1 MNLPFYSED
10 DVKKIVSM
18 SDAISAM
25 REAFITLSNKMAIVP
40 NRINLPIKD
49 QNALHL
55 SMPAYIKG
63 GKYIMV
69 KLVNVHYDNPK
80 NNLPLINGLILMMDA
95 KHGKPIAL
103 IDGKSVTALRT
114 GASSGLATELLS
126 KKDSN
131 LAVVFGTGVQ
141 AYTQIE
147 AIRSVRD
154 IEKVKVIGRDIDKA
168 QEFCNQ
174 FDQSVEI
181 GTKDCLIDA
190 DIICTATTSKTP
202 LFEFGDLNP
211 GVHINAVGAHQS
223 TSREL
228 PSELIQNGKVF
239 IDQLSP
245 SKHEAGDILIPIE
258 EGKYTWDKIEGELG
272 ELIDCKIEGRKN
284 ELEITIFNSIGNAI
298 QDLAIGS
305 IIIEKNL
312 N

>member
-1 MNLPFYSED
+1 MNLPFYTGD
-10 DVKKIVSM
+10 DEKGAVSM

-154 IEKVKVIGRDIDKA
+154 LEKVKVIGRDIDKA
-168 QEFCNQ
+168 QKFCNQ

-181 GTKDCLIDA
+181 GTKDYLIDA

-202 LFEFGDLNP
+202 LFAFGDLNP

-223 TSREL
+223 ASREL

-284 ELEITIFNSIGNAI
+284 ESEITIFNSIGNAI

>member
-1 MNLPFYSED
+1 MSE
-10 DVKKIVSM
+10 
-18 SDAISAM
+18 AISAM
-25 REAFITLSNKMAIVP
+25 REAFICLSNELAIVP

-55 SMPAYIKG
+55 SMPAYVKG
-63 GKYIMV
+63 GKYIMI
-69 KLVNVHYDNPK
+69 KLVNVHFDNPK
-80 NNLPLINGLILMMDA
+80 NNLPLINGVILMMDA
-95 KHGKPIAL
+95 ERGTPLAL

-126 KKDSN
+126 KNDSN
-131 LAVVFGTGVQ
+131 LAVVFGSGVQ

-154 IEKVKVIGRDIDKA
+154 LEKVKVIGRDIAKA
-168 QEFCNQ
+168 KNFCNQ
-174 FDQSVEI
+174 FDSSVEV
-181 GTKDCLIDA
+181 GTDDCLIDA

-202 LFEFGDLNP
+202 LFEFGDLKP

-223 TSREL
+223 KSREL

-245 SKHEAGDILIPIE
+245 SKHEAGDILIPIK
-258 EGKYTWDKIEGELG
+258 EGIYSWDKIEGELG
-272 ELIDCKIEGRKN
+272 ELVDCKIEGRKN
-284 ELEITIFNSIGNAI
+284 ESEITIFNSIGNAI

>member
-10 DVKKIVSM
+10 DVKKTVSM

-126 KKDSN
+126 KSDSN
-131 LAVVFGTGVQ
+131 
-141 AYTQIE
+141 YC
-147 AIRSVRD
+147 R
-154 IEKVKVIGRDIDKA
+154 
-168 QEFCNQ
+168 
-174 FDQSVEI
+174 
-181 GTKDCLIDA
+181 
-190 DIICTATTSKTP
+190 
-202 LFEFGDLNP
+202 
-211 GVHINAVGAHQS
+211 
-223 TSREL
+223 
-228 PSELIQNGKVF
+228 
-239 IDQLSP
+239 
-245 SKHEAGDILIPIE
+245 
-258 EGKYTWDKIEGELG
+258 
-272 ELIDCKIEGRKN
+272 
-284 ELEITIFNSIGNAI
+284 
-298 QDLAIGS
+298 
-305 IIIEKNL
+305 
-312 N
+312 

>member
-1 MNLPFYSED
+1 
-10 DVKKIVSM
+10 M

-154 IEKVKVIGRDIDKA
+154 LEKVKVIGRDIDKA
-168 QEFCNQ
+168 QKFCNQ

-223 TSREL
+223 ASREL

-284 ELEITIFNSIGNAI
+284 ESEITIFNSIGNAI
-298 QDLAIGS
+298 QDLVLGS

>member
-1 MNLPFYSED
+1 
-10 DVKKIVSM
+10 M

-126 KKDSN
+126 KKDSK

-154 IEKVKVIGRDIDKA
+154 LEKVKVIGRDIDKA
-168 QEFCNQ
+168 QKFCNQ

-284 ELEITIFNSIGNAI
+284 ESEITIFNSIGNAI
-298 QDLAIGS
+298 QDLVIGS

-312 N
+312 D

>member
-10 DVKKIVSM
+10 DVKKTVSM

-126 KKDSN
+126 KSDSN
-131 LAVVFGTGVQ
+131 YAVIFGTGVQ
-141 AYTQIE
+141 AYKQIE
-147 AIRSVRD
+147 AIRTVRD
-154 IEKVKVIGRDIDKA
+154 LESIKVIGRNIDKA
-168 QEFCNQ
+168 QKFCNQ
-174 FDQSVEI
+174 FDSSVESASS
-181 GTKDCLIDA
+181 DCLKNA
-190 DIICTATTSKTP
+190 DIICTATTSDNP
-202 LFEFGDLNP
+202 LFNLNDVKP

-223 TSREL
+223 KSREL
-228 PSELIQNGKVF
+228 SSELIQMGKVF

-245 SKHEAGDILIPIE
+245 SKHEAGDILIPIM
-258 EGKYTWDKIEGELG
+258 EGIYSWDKIEGELG
-272 ELIDCKIEGRKN
+272 ELIDGKIEGRKN
-284 ELEITIFNSIGNAI
+284 ESEITIFNSIGNAI
-298 QDLAIGS
+298 QDLVIGS

>member
-1 MNLPFYSED
+1 MSE
-10 DVKKIVSM
+10 
-18 SDAISAM
+18 AISAM
-25 REAFITLSNKMAIVP
+25 REAFISLSNELAIVP

-63 GKYIMV
+63 GKYIMI
-69 KLVNVHYDNPK
+69 KLVNVHFDNPK
-80 NNLPLINGLILMMDA
+80 NNLPLINGVILMMDA
-95 KHGKPIAL
+95 EKGDPLAL

-114 GASSGLATELLS
+114 GASSGLATALLS

-154 IEKVKVIGRDIDKA
+154 LEKVKVIGRDIDKA
-168 QEFCNQ
+168 QKFCNQ

-223 TSREL
+223 KSREL

-245 SKHEAGDILIPIE
+245 SKHEAGDILIPIK
-258 EGKYTWDKIEGELG
+258 EGIYSWDKIEGELG
-272 ELIDCKIEGRKN
+272 ELVDCKIEGRKN
-284 ELEITIFNSIGNAI
+284 DLEITIFNSIGNAI

>member
-1 MNLPFYSED
+1 MSE
-10 DVKKIVSM
+10 
-18 SDAISAM
+18 AISAM
-25 REAFITLSNKMAIVP
+25 REAFICLSNEFAIVP

-63 GKYIMV
+63 GKYIMI
-69 KLVNVHYDNPK
+69 KLVNVHFDNPK
-80 NNLPLINGLILMMDA
+80 NNLPLINGVILMMDA
-95 KHGKPIAL
+95 EKGTPLAL

-126 KKDSN
+126 KNDSN

-154 IEKVKVIGRDIDKA
+154 LEKVKVIGRDIYKA
-168 QEFCNQ
+168 KNFCNQ
-174 FDQSVEI
+174 FDSSVEV
-181 GTKDCLIDA
+181 GTDDCLIDA
-190 DIICTATTSKTP
+190 DIICTATTSKIP
-202 LFEFGDLNP
+202 LFEFRDLKP

-223 TSREL
+223 KSREL

-245 SKHEAGDILIPIE
+245 SKHEAGDILIPIK
-258 EGKYTWDKIEGELG
+258 EGIYSWDKIEGELG
-272 ELIDCKIEGRKN
+272 ELVDCKIEGRKN
-284 ELEITIFNSIGNAI
+284 DSEITIFNSIGNAI

>member
-1 MNLPFYSED
+1 MNLPFYSEN
-10 DVKKIVSM
+10 DVKKAVSM
-18 SDAISAM
+18 SEAISAM
-25 REAFITLSNKMAIVP
+25 REAFICLSNEFAIVP

-63 GKYIMV
+63 GKYIMI
-69 KLVNVHYDNPK
+69 KLVNVHFDNPK
-80 NNLPLINGLILMMDA
+80 NNLPLINGVILMMDA
-95 KHGKPIAL
+95 EKGTPLAL

-126 KKDSN
+126 KNDSN
-131 LAVVFGTGVQ
+131 LAVVFGSGVQ

-154 IEKVKVIGRDIDKA
+154 LEKVKVIGRDIDKA
-168 QEFCNQ
+168 KNFCNQ
-174 FDQSVEI
+174 FDSSVEV
-181 GTKDCLIDA
+181 GTDDCLIDA
-190 DIICTATTSKTP
+190 DIICTATTSKIP
-202 LFEFGDLNP
+202 LFEFRDLKP
-211 GVHINAVGAHQS
+211 GVHINSVGAHQS
-223 TSREL
+223 KSREL

-245 SKHEAGDILIPIE
+245 SKHEAGDILIPIK
-258 EGKYTWDKIEGELG
+258 EGIYSWDKIEGELG
-272 ELIDCKIEGRKN
+272 ELVDCKIEGRKN
-284 ELEITIFNSIGNAI
+284 DLEITIFNSIGNAI

>member
-1 MNLPFYSED
+1 MSE
-10 DVKKIVSM
+10 
-18 SDAISAM
+18 AISAM
-25 REAFITLSNKMAIVP
+25 REAFISLSNELAIVP

-63 GKYIMV
+63 GKYIMI
-69 KLVNVHYDNPK
+69 KLVNVHFDNPK
-80 NNLPLINGLILMMDA
+80 NNLPLINGVILMMDA
-95 KHGKPIAL
+95 EKGTPLAL

-126 KKDSN
+126 KNDSN

-147 AIRSVRD
+147 AIRSVRVL
-154 IEKVKVIGRDIDKA
+154 EEVKVIGRDIDKA
-168 QEFCNQ
+168 KKFCNQ
-174 FDQSVEI
+174 FDASVEV
-181 GTKDCLIDA
+181 GTKECLIDA

-202 LFEFGDLNP
+202 LFEFRDLKP

-223 TSREL
+223 KSREL
-228 PSELIQNGKVF
+228 PSKLIQNGKVF

-258 EGKYTWDKIEGELG
+258 EGIYSWDKIEGELG
-272 ELIDCKIEGRKN
+272 QVIDCKIEGRKN
-284 ELEITIFNSIGNAI
+284 ESEITIFNSIGNAI

>member
-10 DVKKIVSM
+10 DVKKTVSM

-154 IEKVKVIGRDIDKA
+154 LEKVKVIGRDIDKA
-168 QEFCNQ
+168 QKFCNQ

-284 ELEITIFNSIGNAI
+284 ESEITIFNSIGNAI

>member
-1 MNLPFYSED
+1 MSE
-10 DVKKIVSM
+10 
-18 SDAISAM
+18 AISAM
-25 REAFITLSNKMAIVP
+25 REAFISLSNELAIVP

-63 GKYIMV
+63 GKYIMI
-69 KLVNVHYDNPK
+69 KLVNVHFDNPK
-80 NNLPLINGLILMMDA
+80 NNLPLINGVILMMDA
-95 KHGKPIAL
+95 EKGTPLAL

-126 KKDSN
+126 KNDSN
-131 LAVVFGTGVQ
+131 LAVVFGSGVQ

-154 IEKVKVIGRDIDKA
+154 LEKVKVIGRDIYKA
-168 QEFCNQ
+168 KNFCNQ
-174 FDQSVEI
+174 FDSSVEV
-181 GTKDCLIDA
+181 GTDDCLIDA
-190 DIICTATTSKTP
+190 DIICTATTSKIP
-202 LFEFGDLNP
+202 LFEFRDLKP

-223 TSREL
+223 KSREL

-245 SKHEAGDILIPIE
+245 SKHEAGDILIPIK
-258 EGKYTWDKIEGELG
+258 EGIYSWDKIEGELG
-272 ELIDCKIEGRKN
+272 ELVDCKIEGRKN
-284 ELEITIFNSIGNAI
+284 ESEITIFNSIGNAI

>member
-10 DVKKIVSM
+10 DVKKTVSM

-305 IIIEKNL
+305 IIIEKNS

>member
-1 MNLPFYSED
+1 
-10 DVKKIVSM
+10 M

-141 AYTQIE
+141 ASTQIE

-154 IEKVKVIGRDIDKA
+154 LEKVKVIGRDIDKA
-168 QEFCNQ
+168 QKFCNQ

-223 TSREL
+223 ASREL

-284 ELEITIFNSIGNAI
+284 ESEITIFNSIGNAI
-298 QDLAIGS
+298 QDLVLGS
-305 IIIEKNL
+305 IILEKNY

>member
-10 DVKKIVSM
+10 DVKKTVSM

-154 IEKVKVIGRDIDKA
+154 LEKVKVIGRDIDKA
-168 QEFCNQ
+168 QKFCNQ

-223 TSREL
+223 ASREL
-228 PSELIQNGKVF
+228 PSELIKNGKVY

-245 SKHEAGDILIPIE
+245 VSYTHLTLPTIL
-258 EGKYTWDKIEGELG
+258 LV
-272 ELIDCKIEGRKN
+272 
-284 ELEITIFNSIGNAI
+284 
-298 QDLAIGS
+298 
-305 IIIEKNL
+305 
-312 N
+312 

>member
-1 MNLPFYSED
+1 
-10 DVKKIVSM
+10 M

-114 GASSGLATELLS
+114 GASSGLATEVLS

-141 AYTQIE
+141 ASTQIE

-154 IEKVKVIGRDIDKA
+154 LEKVKVIGRDIDKA
-168 QEFCNQ
+168 QKFCNQ

-223 TSREL
+223 ASREL

-284 ELEITIFNSIGNAI
+284 ESEITIFNSIGNAI
-298 QDLAIGS
+298 QDLVIGS

>member
-1 MNLPFYSED
+1 LNLPFYSED
-10 DVKKIVSM
+10 DVKKTVSM

-154 IEKVKVIGRDIDKA
+154 LEKVKVIGRDIDKA
-168 QEFCNQ
+168 QKFCNQ

-223 TSREL
+223 ASREL

-284 ELEITIFNSIGNAI
+284 ESEITIFNSIGNAI
-298 QDLAIGS
+298 QDLVIGS

>member
-1 MNLPFYSED
+1 
-10 DVKKIVSM
+10 M

-154 IEKVKVIGRDIDKA
+154 LEKVKVIGRDIDKA
-168 QEFCNQ
+168 QKFCNQ

-223 TSREL
+223 ASREL

-284 ELEITIFNSIGNAI
+284 ESEITIFNSIGNAI
-298 QDLAIGS
+298 QDLVIGS